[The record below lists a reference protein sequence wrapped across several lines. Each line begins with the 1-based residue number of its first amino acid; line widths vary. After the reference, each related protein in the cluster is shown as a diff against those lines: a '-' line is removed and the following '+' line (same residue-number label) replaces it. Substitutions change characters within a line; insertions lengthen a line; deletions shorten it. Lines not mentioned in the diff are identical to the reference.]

1 MLLLK
6 FRVNSFRPECSGVKS
21 GEGAEKLLALC

>member
-1 MLLLK
+1 VILFK
-6 FRVNSFRPECSGVKS
+6 FHVNSLRPQCSGVKS